1 MKLLKILLF
10 GAILSLSMGEILRVD
25 LGNDIAFRMLD
36 VLVLF
41 SSIVFI
47 IFCFKKREFPN
58 SKLQK
63 PILIFISLSIISLI
77 YNSLSLNTEQ
87 LLKSSLYILRW
98 MSYIGV
104 YFILLSIDTKFMH
117 ILKKSLI
124 IVGIAIL
131 VFGYIQYIFYPDL
144 RNLFYL
150 GWDEHNY
157 RMFSVFLDPNFAGA
171 IFVLFFIY
179 MASLTEAKVR
189 KREFE
194 WILIYCGVMI
204 INLIAIMLTYS
215 RSAIL
220 MLIVSIFTYLF
231 LINKKKY
238 LALVIGIISLILIIL
253 VPTFNKENT
262 NLFRTTSSFA
272 RIDSYRNAFEIYRE
286 HPILGIG
293 FNAYRYAQQS
303 YGFRNDQSEFPNHA
317 DAGVDSSLLFVL
329 VTTGLQGF
337 IVYLYMWYL
346 ILKNALVKRVK
357 SNSLQS
363 IVVISSC
370 TGLFVNSFFINS
382 LFYPFI
388 MLWIWVMVGLM
399 ERE

>member
-10 GAILSLSMGEILRVD
+10 GAILSLSMGEMIRVD
-25 LGNDIAFRMLD
+25 LGNDIAFRLLD

-47 IFCFKKREFPN
+47 IFCFKKREFPK

-63 PILIFISLSIISLI
+63 PILIFISLSVISLI
-77 YNSLSLNTEQ
+77 YNSLSLSTEQ
-87 LLKSSLYILRW
+87 LFKSSLYILRW
-98 MSYIGV
+98 MSYIGI
-104 YFILLSIDTKFMH
+104 YFILLSIDTKF
-117 ILKKSLI
+117 IQTVKKSLV
-124 IVGIAIL
+124 IVGISIL

-171 IFVLFFIY
+171 IFVLFFLYI
-179 MASLTEAKVR
+179 ASLTEVKVR
-189 KREFE
+189 KKEFK
-194 WILIYCGVMI
+194 WILIYGGVMI
-204 INLIAIMLTYS
+204 INLIAILLTYS

-220 MLIVSIFTYLF
+220 MFIVSISTYLF

-238 LALVIGIISLILIIL
+238 LALVIGIISVILIIL
-253 VPTFNKENT
+253 APTFNKENT
-262 NLFRTTSSFA
+262 NLFRTTSSLA
-272 RIDSYRNAFEIYRE
+272 RIDSYRNAFEIYSDN
-286 HPILGIG
+286 PILGIG

-303 YGFRNDQSEFPNHA
+303 YGFRSDQSEFPNHA

-329 VTTGLQGF
+329 VTTGLLG
-337 IVYLYMWYL
+337 ITPYLYMWYL
-346 ILKNALVKRVK
+346 ILKNALIKRVK

-370 TGLFVNSFFINS
+370 TGMFVNSFFINS

-388 MLWIWVMVGLM
+388 MLWIWVMVALM